1 MLPLVGEFGSD
12 GAEDGFGLPAEAA
25 VGGHDKGS
33 EVPALGLARFEV
45 LTLFALLV
53 FAED

>member
-1 MLPLVGEFGSD
+1 MPLVGEFGSD

-33 EVPALGLARFEV
+33 EVAALRLARFEA

-53 FAED
+53 LAED